1 MENLQTMLAKDTLSA
16 KMARA
21 FITTR
26 EGERYLLFQAK
37 TLEATLEKEKEEVA
51 ILGRMQKGHKSVSMK
66 GSGTMTIYKNTALFD
81 EMMLRLVNEG
91 IDTYFDLQVENED
104 PTSDAGGRVVILT
117 GCNIDKTTV
126 ASYDADG
133 KLLEDEIGF
142 TFEGVKI
149 PKNFRMLDG
158 MQA

>member
-1 MENLQTMLAKDTLSA
+1 M
-16 KMARA
+16 
-21 FITTR
+21 
-26 EGERYLLFQAK
+26 
-37 TLEATLEKEKEEVA
+37 
-51 ILGRMQKGHKSVSMK
+51 
-66 GSGTMTIYKNTALFD
+66 
-81 EMMLRLVNEG
+81 
-91 IDTYFDLQVENED
+91 ENED